1 MTSRDA
7 RLKPSG
13 KYEMATIE
21 LHEGD
26 SMNTAPV
33 GLLVQAAHAL
43 NASLGDPTHI
53 A

>member
-13 KYEMATIE
+13 KYE
-21 LHEGD
+21 GD
-26 SMNTAPV
+26 SMDTVPV
-33 GLLVQAAHAL
+33 GLLVQEAHAL